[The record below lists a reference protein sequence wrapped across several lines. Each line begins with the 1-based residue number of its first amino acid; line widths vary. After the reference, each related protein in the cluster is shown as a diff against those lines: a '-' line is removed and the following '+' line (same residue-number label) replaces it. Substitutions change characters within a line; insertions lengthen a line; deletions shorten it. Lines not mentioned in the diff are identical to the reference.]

1 VESNQQTK
9 VFRIHS
15 VTCRPSLL
23 SSFPESKVWPNTPL
37 NPAEPIDHSMITKT
51 GLEKKS
57 NAPPKLPFY
66 IPLFNHAIRSFLRI
80 GVPLGYVGLLTVKGR
95 KTGKTRRNPVGLFEY
110 NGKRYVFSTFG
121 NVNWVRNVRAAG
133 TATVRKRWR
142 SQRVLLVELSPIET
156 AKVLKEA
163 IAPRFL
169 GLGGKVFGSHFPL
182 KPDAP
187 LAAFIEESKRH
198 PVFELRDANN

>member
-1 VESNQQTK
+1 
-9 VFRIHS
+9 
-15 VTCRPSLL
+15 
-23 SSFPESKVWPNTPL
+23 
-37 NPAEPIDHSMITKT
+37 MMTKT
-51 GLEKKS
+51 NLEKRS
-57 NAPPKLPFY
+57 TSPPKLPFY
-66 IPLFNHAIRSFLRI
+66 IPLFNHMIRSFLRL

-95 KTGKTRRNPVGLFEY
+95 KTGKTRRNPVGLFDY
-110 NGKRYVFSTFG
+110 NGKRYLFSTFG
-121 NVNWVRNVRAAG
+121 DVNWVRNVRVAR
-133 TATVRKRWR
+133 TATVRKGWH
-142 SQRVLLVELSPIET
+142 SQQVIPVELSPVET

-198 PVFELRDANN
+198 PVFELRDAIN

>member
-1 VESNQQTK
+1 
-9 VFRIHS
+9 
-15 VTCRPSLL
+15 
-23 SSFPESKVWPNTPL
+23 
-37 NPAEPIDHSMITKT
+37 MITKT
-51 GLEKKS
+51 DFEKRS
-57 NAPPKLPFY
+57 TAPPKLPFY
-66 IPLFNHAIRSFLRI
+66 IPLFNHMIRSFLRL

-95 KTGKTRRNPVGLFEY
+95 KTRKTRRNPVGLFDY
-110 NGKRYVFSTFG
+110 NGKRYLFSTFG
-121 NVNWVRNVRAAG
+121 DVNWVRNVRAAR
-133 TATVRKRWR
+133 TATIRKGWH
-142 SQRVLLVELSPIET
+142 SQQVIPVELSPLET

-198 PVFELRDANN
+198 PVFELRDAPN

>member
-1 VESNQQTK
+1 
-9 VFRIHS
+9 
-15 VTCRPSLL
+15 
-23 SSFPESKVWPNTPL
+23 
-37 NPAEPIDHSMITKT
+37 MIAKT
-51 GLEKKS
+51 NFKARS
-57 NAPPKLPFY
+57 TAPPKLPFY
-66 IPLFNHAIRSFLRI
+66 IPLFNHMIRSFLRL

-95 KTGKTRRNPVGLFEY
+95 RTGKTRRNPVGLFEY
-110 NGKRYVFSTFG
+110 NGKRYLFSTFG
-121 NVNWVRNVRAAG
+121 NVNWVRNVRAAR
-133 TATVRKRWR
+133 TATVQKGWH
-142 SQRVLLVELSPIET
+142 SQQVVPVELSPVET

-198 PVFELRDANN
+198 PVFELRYANK